1 MKFLIVLLVF
11 HFHVGITTSF
21 FSYLHSSF
29 SIKCTRG
36 FLKRKLSASFL
47 GNLKN
52 SGAKQKGISQSWASS
67 SDEADVEMPTASVHL
82 KLGSIQTAT
91 DSVSSPS
98 ESYNLTLAK
107 QYIMIS
113 EFRNTTDESLLLPM
127 SGRNRTKL
135 EIFSEHVF
143 GYNLS
148 TVSSFSFAEVSIP

>member
-1 MKFLIVLLVF
+1 MKFLVVLLVF

-29 SIKCTRG
+29 SIKCSRG
-36 FLKRKLSASFL
+36 FLKRKLTASFL

-52 SGAKQKGISQSWASS
+52 SGGKQKGISQLRASS
-67 SDEADVEMPTASVHL
+67 SDGADVEMPTESVHL

-91 DSVSSPS
+91 EGVFSPT
-98 ESYNLTLAK
+98 ESHNLTLAK

-113 EFRNTTDESLLLPM
+113 EFRNTIDKSLLLAM
-127 SGRNRTKL
+127 SGVNRTKL
-135 EIFSEHVF
+135 EIFSEHFF

-148 TVSSFSFAEVSIP
+148 TVPTISFAEVSHF